1 MAERQVDP
9 QEIFRQAQVL
19 ADKWANEDAS
29 AQTQSGAQAIADI
42 IEGIRNDE
50 YDFEFNNGPF
60 VPPTEGLLSGTE
72 EDPAEQKSISDAR
85 RLLLDA
91 GDRLLVSWQYDGT
104 ARLLMLTDVGLWS
117 EDKDLV
123 NTAILAA
130 QNKWVE
136 SASQVAG
143 RNAALKA
150 MGGSLDKIVTNL
162 KDVLAH
168 YKRSVQPAGIKN
180 LLESVGV
187 ATLIIDADKKRSIG
201 LTECKETE
209 IDADLRYLGTA
220 SGVVDLWTGQL
231 LSPEEGR
238 TKLVSKSTGVEYRQF
253 QSPQSEYVESI
264 LGHLP
269 AQEREWLL
277 GCVGFALHG
286 TPDTR
291 GYLIRGPSRAGKSTL
306 LRMIAAALG
315 EYAARRDGKFFIQ
328 PKFGRP
334 SGGADPELASLEKV
348 RVLLGS
354 DIPAGRLDRER
365 WNTLTGEDAITARD
379 LYQSGRTWES
389 TTTPFLACNEGYEPK
404 FSGEDAAMINRM
416 QVLPYPARS
425 DVEQVSGFAAKAVRD
440 KAAQETMLNELIM
453 AAQIYTSP
461 PKDIPSIA
469 VARTEVIKAMV
480 GEDAYSWIKANVIK
494 TDNPSD
500 VLFTS
505 DLWSSAK
512 SAAGEHDSAKM
523 VWGYSRVR
531 FTRQVTQM
539 QGLAKTSNIRLGMRV
554 ATGWQGV
561 RLRTSEDDVLVT
573 CAMCMSEVPVVE
585 IVGKRCA
592 DKAACSDRAMARM
605 QDAISE

>member
-1 MAERQVDP
+1 MAERQVDA
-9 QEIFRQAQVL
+9 QEIFRQA
-19 ADKWANEDAS
+19 NEDAS
-29 AQTQSGAQAIADI
+29 TQTQSGAQVIADI
-42 IEGIRNDE
+42 IEGIQNDE
-50 YDFEFNNGPF
+50 YEIEFSSGPF
-60 VPPTEGLLSGTE
+60 VPPVEGLLSGTE

-85 RLLLDA
+85 RLLLHA

-123 NTAILAA
+123 NEAILAA

-136 SASQVAG
+136 AAASVAG
-143 RNAALKA
+143 RNAALKT
-150 MGGSLDKIVTNL
+150 MSGGLHKIVTNL

-180 LLESVGV
+180 LLSSVGV

-201 LTECKETE
+201 LTECHEQD
-209 IDADLRYLGTA
+209 IDADLRYLGSA

-231 LSPEEGR
+231 LSPEDGR

-315 EYAARRDGKFFIQ
+315 DYAARRDGKFFIQ

-416 QVLPYPARS
+416 QVLSYPARL

-440 KAAQETMLNELIM
+440 EKAQETMLNELIL

-461 PKDIPSIA
+461 PNDIPSIA
-469 VARTEVIKAMV
+469 MARTEVIQLMV
-480 GEDAYSWIKANVIK
+480 GEDAYPWIMANVVS
-494 TDNPSD
+494 TDVVSD
-500 VLFTS
+500 VLFT
-505 DLWSSAK
+505 DDVW
-512 SAAGEHDSAKM
+512 SAALAAAGSPEDAKM
-523 VWGYSRVR
+523 VWGY
-531 FTRQVTQM
+531 TRQRLNRQVGQLHKLGSTKPVQV
-539 QGLAKTSNIRLGMRV
+539 GLKKGRAWRG
-554 ATGWQGV
+554 A
-561 RLRTSEDDVLVT
+561 RLRTAEDDVLVT

-592 DKAACSDRAMARM
+592 DKAACSERAMARM
-605 QDAISE
+605 QNAIEDDA

>member
-50 YDFEFNNGPF
+50 YDFEFNSGPF

-220 SGVVDLWTGQL
+220 SGVVDLWTGEL
-231 LSPEEGR
+231 LAP
-238 TKLVSKSTGVEYRQF
+238 
-253 QSPQSEYVESI
+253 
-264 LGHLP
+264 
-269 AQEREWLL
+269 
-277 GCVGFALHG
+277 
-286 TPDTR
+286 
-291 GYLIRGPSRAGKSTL
+291 
-306 LRMIAAALG
+306 
-315 EYAARRDGKFFIQ
+315 
-328 PKFGRP
+328 
-334 SGGADPELASLEKV
+334 
-348 RVLLGS
+348 
-354 DIPAGRLDRER
+354 
-365 WNTLTGEDAITARD
+365 EDALICS
-379 LYQSGRTWES
+379 QHTW
-389 TTTPFLACNEGYEPK
+389 
-404 FSGEDAAMINRM
+404 I
-416 QVLPYPARS
+416 V
-425 DVEQVSGFAAKAVRD
+425 
-440 KAAQETMLNELIM
+440 
-453 AAQIYTSP
+453 
-461 PKDIPSIA
+461 
-469 VARTEVIKAMV
+469 
-480 GEDAYSWIKANVIK
+480 
-494 TDNPSD
+494 
-500 VLFTS
+500 
-505 DLWSSAK
+505 
-512 SAAGEHDSAKM
+512 DSEIDD
-523 VWGYSRVR
+523 
-531 FTRQVTQM
+531 TQRQ
-539 QGLAKTSNIRLGMRV
+539 
-554 ATGWQGV
+554 
-561 RLRTSEDDVLVT
+561 
-573 CAMCMSEVPVVE
+573 
-585 IVGKRCA
+585 
-592 DKAACSDRAMARM
+592 
-605 QDAISE
+605 

>member
-1 MAERQVDP
+1 MAEPKQVDP
-9 QEIFRQAQVL
+9 QE
-19 ADKWANEDAS
+19 
-29 AQTQSGAQAIADI
+29 QSGPGAQAIADI

-50 YDFEFNNGPF
+50 YDFDFSSGPF
-60 VPPTEGLLSGTE
+60 VPPAEGLLSGTD

-104 ARLLMLTDVGLWS
+104 ARLMMLTDVGLWS
-117 EDKDLV
+117 EDKDMV
-123 NTAILAA
+123 YEAILEA

-150 MGGSLDKIVTNL
+150 MGGSLNKIVTNL

-168 YKRSVQPAGIKN
+168 YKRSIQPAGVKN
-180 LLESVGV
+180 LLECVGV
-187 ATLIIDADKKRSIG
+187 ATLIIDDAKKRSLG
-201 LTECKETE
+201 LTECREE
-209 IDADLRYLGTA
+209 DIDADLRYLGTA

-231 LSPEEGR
+231 LSPEVGK
-238 TKLVSKSTGVEYRQF
+238 TKLVSKSTGVAYRQF
-253 QSPQSEYVESI
+253 QSPQSDYVESI

-315 EYAARRDGKFFIQ
+315 DYATRRDGKFFIQ

-348 RVLLGS
+348 RVLLAS

-379 LYQSGRTWES
+379 LYQSVRIWES
-389 TTTPFLACNEGYEPK
+389 TTTPFLACNEGHEPK
-404 FSGEDAAMINRM
+404 FSGDDTAMMNRM

-425 DVEQVSGFAAKAVRD
+425 DVEQVSGFATKAVKDR
-440 KAAQETMLNELIM
+440 AAQETMLNELIL

-461 PKDIPSIA
+461 PKDIPSI
-469 VARTEVIKAMV
+469 VAARSEVVKMMI
-480 GEDAYSWIKANVIK
+480 GDDAYSWIKANVIK
-494 TDNPSD
+494 TDNPLH

-505 DLWSSAK
+505 DLWAAAR
-512 SAAGEHDSAKM
+512 SAAGERDDAKV
-523 VWGYSRVR
+523 VWGY
-531 FTRQVTQM
+531 TRQRLVRQVRQM
-539 QGLAKTSNIRLGMRV
+539 QGLDMTANIRR
-554 ATGWQGV
+554 GV
-561 RLRTSEDDVLVT
+561 KVGTAWRGARLRTSDDDVLVT
-573 CAMCMSEVPVVE
+573 CAMCMSEVPVIDV
-585 IVGKRCA
+585 VGKRCA

-605 QDAISE
+605 QNAIESEGDDERRRQRQRV